1 MLKFL
6 RLSPDAILPSRSTP
20 RSSGLDLCAV
30 LPPGQGRLTLPPGER
45 ARVGTGWAVELPV
58 GTEGQIRPRSG
69 LAFKKGLTVLNAP
82 GTIDEDYRGELM
94 VLLINHGDCNVCI
107 TPGMKIAQ
115 LVVGSVRTIDI
126 PVEVQD
132 EPALTERGAR
142 GFGSTEETAL
152 TQLPARAYAEFLT
165 ERSVRTFSQL
175 YSKLTRNGHP
185 ARRAWLEAAL
195 EYLVNVG
202 LLRRQYRVMST
213 FDEDV
218 GLGTFN
224 SREDVPATIMDL
236 NGEEEVEI
244 KVIDADLKIQYCR
257 APS

>member
-165 ERSVRTFSQL
+165 ERSVRTFSPRPACLARSRARVPRQRRTSSAPIPRHVDIRRRCWTRDLQL
-175 YSKLTRNGHP
+175 P
-185 ARRAWLEAAL
+185 RRCPRHHH
-195 EYLVNVG
+195 G
-202 LLRRQYRVMST
+202 PQRRRRS
-213 FDEDV
+213 
-218 GLGTFN
+218 
-224 SREDVPATIMDL
+224 
-236 NGEEEVEI
+236 
-244 KVIDADLKIQYCR
+244 
-257 APS
+257 